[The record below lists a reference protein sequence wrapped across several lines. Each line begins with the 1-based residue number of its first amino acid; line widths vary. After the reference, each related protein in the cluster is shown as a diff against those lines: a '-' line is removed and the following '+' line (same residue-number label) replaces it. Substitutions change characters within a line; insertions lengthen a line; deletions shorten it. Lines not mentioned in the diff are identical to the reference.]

1 MTYTDRDLLNQLTE
15 CLHRYGQVTQE
26 TFDTDP
32 EFADHKTVVS
42 HFGSW
47 GHGLQK
53 ASVDDSTVVQCPDCQ
68 RYFARIAT
76 HWAASD
82 CTFETPESHPSLSE

>member
-1 MTYTDRDLLNQLTE
+1 MTYTDRDLLDQLTE
-15 CLHRYGQVTQE
+15 CLHRYGRVTQE

-53 ASVDDSTVVQCPDCQ
+53 ANVADSTVVHCPDCQ

-82 CTFETPESHPSLSE
+82 CIPEAPVSQPSLSD